1 MRITALTIARHP
13 ARADAPVHVMVVQVP
28 AREAAAPIVLMIAPG
43 NALQDAVL
51 TVPTAVKIAVLDL
64 DACSIAR
71 ADALIA
77 AEGIATVTVA
87 HSAQVVA
94 IRAAMDVLDR
104 VPVAARAVQD
114 SYFKKY
120 RRKRW
125 TLLFIMQ
132 VSQKSADH

>member
-1 MRITALTIARHP
+1 M
-13 ARADAPVHVMVVQVP
+13 MVVQVP

-94 IRAAMDVLDR
+94 IQAAMDVLDR

-132 VSQKSADH
+132 VTATQMQMHE

>member
-1 MRITALTIARHP
+1 M
-13 ARADAPVHVMVVQVP
+13 MVVQVP

-94 IRAAMDVLDR
+94 IQAAMDVLDR

-114 SYFKKY
+114 SYFKNTGGKDGRY
-120 RRKRW
+120 YSLCK
-125 TLLFIMQ
+125 
-132 VSQKSADH
+132 